1 VLGRGILHDAPPSFL
16 SVLLGR
22 VPIFTK
28 DAALSAP
35 TLSDDRNYFSP
46 TLVTR
51 FAVR

>member
-1 VLGRGILHDAPPSFL
+1 MHHPHFFSAVRARPYFHA
-16 SVLLGR
+16 
-22 VPIFTK
+22 